1 LARYSAK
8 FRASFGSV
16 FFTECVITWNWLG
29 FTATIRS
36 TYGACHY
43 RKSGPDI
50 RTPFDQW
57 MLAEAGVLT
66 DSPSY
71 HGDWQESKMKLGRTV
86 HCPEGPRN
94 G

>member
-1 LARYSAK
+1 
-8 FRASFGSV
+8 
-16 FFTECVITWNWLG
+16 
-29 FTATIRS
+29 
-36 TYGACHY
+36 
-43 RKSGPDI
+43 
-50 RTPFDQW
+50 